1 MKNYSFENIRVLVGD
16 PNREVRDAV
25 RGGLYGHGFRYIVVT
40 DRMSVV
46 EAAVATNKVDLMVCD
61 TELPDGDLYDL
72 VYKIRHHELG
82 DNPFIVVTA
91 LITEPTP
98 KMVKKIFDAGCDDLI
113 QKPISTGLLF
123 ERVLNLARNRKPFVV
138 TSDYIGPNRRA
149 KPRPGTQQNP
159 EIDVPNPLTA
169 KATDDTST
177 EDLQAEIDRVVNVL
191 NEQKMERHAYQINY
205 LVERVM
211 PLYEDG
217 TADESVTPNLDRL
230 LYVSE
235 DISRRLQGTRYDH
248 VGELCQSMVNVV
260 SAVRQAP
267 LSPDAKDIAL
277 LPALA
282 EAIKCAFQP
291 QEHDVV
297 ALANDI
303 SATVKERTSKDAG
316 RQVA

>member
-1 MKNYSFENIRVLVGD
+1 MENYSFENIRVLVGD
-16 PNREVRDAV
+16 PNREVRDAI
-25 RGGLYGHGFRYIVVT
+25 RGGLYEQGFRYIMVT

-46 EAAVATNKVDLMVCD
+46 ETAVAANSVDLMICD

-91 LITEPTP
+91 LIAAPTP
-98 KMVKKIFDAGCDDLI
+98 KLVKKIFDAGCDDLI
-113 QKPISTGLLF
+113 PKPISTGLLF
-123 ERVLNLARNRKPFVV
+123 ERVLNLARNRKAFVV

-149 KPRPGTQQNP
+149 TPRSGIQRDP
-159 EIDVPNPLTA
+159 EIDVPNPLKA
-169 KATDDTST
+169 KAADDTSA
-177 EDLQAEIDRVVNVL
+177 EDLQAEIDIVANQL
-191 NEQKMERHAYQINY
+191 NEQKMERHAHRISY
-205 LVERVM
+205 LVERIV
-211 PLYEDG
+211 PVYEDG
-217 TADESVTPNLDRL
+217 TADESIVPYLDRL

-260 SAVRQAP
+260 RAVRQAP
-267 LSPDAKDIAL
+267 LSPDRKDIAL

-282 EAIKCAFQP
+282 QAVKCAFRP
-291 QEHDVV
+291 QADVV
-297 ALANDI
+297 ALSRDI
-303 SATVKERTSKDAG
+303 SATVERRTAKDAH